1 MKSKKA
7 RSALRQGVR
16 LAQGVHLDGSKETK
30 EVFVLVCPDGKV
42 QLNRLAAAVLR
53 LCDGSHS
60 RTELVAEVVRGSN
73 AQARAAEI
81 VEFLDAAR
89 ARGWIDET

>member
-7 RSALRQGVR
+7 RSASRPAIR
-16 LAQGVHLDGSKETK
+16 LAHGVHLDGGKETK

-60 RTELVAEVVRGSN
+60 RAELIAEVVRRSN
-73 AQARAAEI
+73 EQARAIEI
-81 VEFLDAAR
+81 TAFLDAAR
-89 ARGWIDET
+89 ARGWIDES

>member
-7 RSALRQGVR
+7 HSASGPGVR
-16 LAQGVHLDGSKETK
+16 LAHGVHLDGGKETK
-30 EVFVLVCPDGKV
+30 EVFVLVCPDGRV
-42 QLNRLAAAVLR
+42 QLNRIAAAILS

-60 RTELVAEVVRGSN
+60 RAELVAAVVQGSN

-81 VEFLDAAR
+81 IEFLDAAR
-89 ARGWIDET
+89 ARGWIDES